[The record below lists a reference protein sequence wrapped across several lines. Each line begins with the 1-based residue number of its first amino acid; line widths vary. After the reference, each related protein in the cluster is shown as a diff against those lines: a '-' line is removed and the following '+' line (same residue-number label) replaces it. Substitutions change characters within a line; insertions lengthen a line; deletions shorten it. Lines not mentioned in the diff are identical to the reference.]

1 MVSIR
6 RSVLCFAAALL
17 STSAHGK
24 SCEQLK
30 DLSLPDTTIDSSS
43 TGPGEFKDPAA
54 PWLQPLPMPPHCRV
68 RGTIRPTAD
77 SDIKFEVWLPLEK
90 WNGKLQGNGNG
101 GFAGSINQVGLALSV
116 QRGYAGVSTD
126 TGHVA
131 TVADDASWAKGH
143 PEKVVDYAHRA
154 IHLMTVNAKA
164 IVKAFYGEAPKRSY
178 FASCSNGGR
187 QALMSAQRYPEDYD
201 GIIAGAPAHDWTR
214 LMMGFIWNGA
224 ALSKPGA
231 FIPPALAPVIQD
243 AVNQQCDAVDG
254 VADGLVAAPQSCNF
268 NPEKL
273 LCAASKTEGCLQKAQ
288 VDALRT
294 IYRGP
299 HTSAGVRLYPGFP
312 PGAEVGHPVPGMGW
326 DGWVFG
332 DVPGNSSQARFGKN
346 FMRHFVT
353 GDDKWE
359 LTSFDFDREPAQI
372 DARFASILNATDPD
386 LSGFAA
392 RGGKLILFH
401 GMADAAIPFGSSID
415 YFDSVG
421 KKMGAAKRDAFTRL
435 FLAPG
440 MQHCFAGPGPS
451 AFGGNNPAEQ
461 PLDPNTDLSA
471 ALEVWV
477 EQGAAPNSV
486 RAIKPKNLI
495 LAFTDSKQAGVERS
509 GLLCAYPKQST
520 WSGKGEA
527 GDAANYTC
535 K

>member
-6 RSVLCFAAALL
+6 RFILCFAAALL
-17 STSAHGK
+17 SASAYGK

-30 DLSLPDTTIDSSS
+30 NLSLPDTTIDSSS
-43 TGPGEFKDPAA
+43 TGPAEFKDPTA
-54 PWLQPLPMPPHCRV
+54 PWLPPLPLPSHCKV
-68 RGTIRPTAD
+68 RGTIRPTAE

-164 IVKAFYGEAPKRSY
+164 IVKEFYGEAPKRSY
-178 FASCSNGGR
+178 FAGCSNGGR

-231 FIPPALAPVIQD
+231 FIAPALAPAIQD

-254 VADGLVAAPQSCNF
+254 VTDGVVAAPQSCNF

-273 LCAASKTEGCLQKAQ
+273 LCAASKSEGCLQSAQ
-288 VDALRT
+288 VDALRA

-299 HTSAGVRLYPGFP
+299 HSSAGVRLYPGFP

-332 DVPGNSSQARFGKN
+332 DAPGNSSQARFGKN
-346 FMRHFVT
+346 FMRYFVT

-359 LTSFDFDREPAQI
+359 LTSYDFDREPAQI
-372 DARFASILNATDPD
+372 DARFAPILNATDPD
-386 LSGFAA
+386 LSRFAA

-401 GMADAAIPFGSSID
+401 GMADPAIPFGSSID

-421 KKMGAAKRDAFTRL
+421 KKMGVARRDAFTRL

-451 AFGGNNPAEQ
+451 FFGGNNPAEQ
-461 PLDPNTDLSA
+461 PLDPSTDLSA

-477 EQGAAPNSV
+477 EQGAAPNTV

-495 LAFTDSKQAGVERS
+495 MAFTDSKQAGVERS
-509 GLLCAYPKQST
+509 GLLCAYPKQPT

-527 GDAANYTC
+527 GDSANYTC